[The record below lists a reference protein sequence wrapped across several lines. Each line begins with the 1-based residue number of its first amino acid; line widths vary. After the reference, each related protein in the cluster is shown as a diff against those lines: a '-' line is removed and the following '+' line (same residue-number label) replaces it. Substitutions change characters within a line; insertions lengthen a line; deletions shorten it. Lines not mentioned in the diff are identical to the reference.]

1 MPDRKNLFEK
11 FNAAHPWNLV
21 WGSIFAAELVAAL
34 LDSVISFVALGRL
47 NAGLLIAGAL
57 DAAVIAS
64 VISSVVVYLVLK
76 GQKREEK
83 NTLGRS
89 SGFLNDIFDSIQDP
103 FSIFSND
110 YRMIKVNS
118 EYAALKNRS
127 IEELTGPGRCYEIE
141 GKPGVCEGCV
151 VQKTMLSANPC
162 AKEKLLLLPDGSTR
176 WVEIYTY
183 PLLDANSQ
191 VSHVIEY
198 MRDVTDRKVAE
209 EEKQQLIEKL
219 DRLSKIDELTLVLNK
234 RAIMERLDYE
244 LDRARRYSHPL
255 SLIICDLDH
264 FKQIND
270 TMGHDTGDKVL
281 RIMAQA
287 LAGSLRKT
295 DIIGRFGGD
304 EFLFIL
310 PQTPLEG
317 AAEFA
322 ERLHQK
328 VQDINYPGKIT
339 LKTTLS
345 MGIAAY
351 DGNPDP
357 NEIVRR
363 ADIAL
368 YTAKKSGRNKTAFQ
382 A

>member
-1 MPDRKNLFEK
+1 MPDRKNLLEK
-11 FNAAHPWNLV
+11 FNSSNPWNLV
-21 WGSIFAAELVAAL
+21 WGSVLAAEIVAAL
-34 LDSVISFVALGRL
+34 LDSVISLVALGRL
-47 NAGLLIAGAL
+47 SAGLLIAGAL
-57 DAAVIAS
+57 DALVIAS
-64 VISSVVVYLVLK
+64 VISSVVVYFVLK
-76 GQKREEK
+76 EQKRTEDA
-83 NTLGRS
+83 LRRS
-89 SGFLNDIFDSIQDP
+89 TGFLNDIFDSIQDP

-127 IEELTGPGRCYEIE
+127 VEELTGSGRCYEIE
-141 GKPGVCEGCV
+141 GKTGVCEDCV

-162 AKEKLLLLPDGSTR
+162 AKEKLLLLPDGATR

-209 EEKQQLIEKL
+209 EERHQLIEKL
-219 DRLSKIDELTLVLNK
+219 ERLSKTDELTMVLNK

-244 LDRARRYSHPL
+244 LDRARRYNIQL
-255 SLIICDLDH
+255 SLIICDLDR

-270 TMGHDTGDKVL
+270 TFGHAAGDKVL

-295 DIIGRFGGD
+295 DIMGRFGGD
-304 EFLFIL
+304 EFLLIL

-317 AAEFA
+317 ASEFA
-322 ERLHQK
+322 ERLRQR
-328 VQDINYPGKIT
+328 VQEIKYPEEIT

-345 MGIAAY
+345 LGIAAY
-351 DGNPDP
+351 EGSSDANDM
-357 NEIVRR
+357 VRR
-363 ADIAL
+363 ADMAL
-368 YTAKKSGRNKTAFQ
+368 YNAKKSGRNKAAF
-382 A
+382 

>member
-1 MPDRKNLFEK
+1 MPDRKNLLEK
-11 FNAAHPWNLV
+11 FNSSNPWNLV
-21 WGSIFAAELVAAL
+21 WGSVLAAEVVAAF
-34 LDSVISFVALGRL
+34 LDSGISFLALGRL
-47 NAGLLIAGAL
+47 STGLLIAGAL
-57 DAAVIAS
+57 DALVIAS
-64 VISSVVVYLVLK
+64 VISSVVVYFVLK
-76 GQKREEK
+76 EQKRTEDA
-83 NTLGRS
+83 LRRS
-89 SGFLNDIFDSIQDP
+89 SGFLNDIFGSIQDP
-103 FSIFSND
+103 FCIFSSD

-127 IEELTGPGRCYEIE
+127 VEELTGPGRCYEIA
-141 GKPGVCEGCV
+141 GKDSVCDNCV

-183 PLLDANSQ
+183 PLLDASSQ

-209 EEKQQLIEKL
+209 EEKQNLIEKL
-219 DRLSKIDELTLVLNK
+219 DRLSKTDGLTMVLNK

-244 LDRARRYSHPL
+244 IGRAGRYRQPL

-270 TMGHDTGDKVL
+270 TLGHETGDKVL
-281 RIMAQA
+281 RAMAQE

-304 EFLFIL
+304 EFLLIL

-317 AAEFA
+317 ASEFA
-322 ERLHQK
+322 ERLRQA
-328 VQDINYPGKIT
+328 VQEIKYPEGLT

-351 DGNPDP
+351 EDNPDP
-357 NEIVRR
+357 NDMVRR
-363 ADIAL
+363 ADMAL
-368 YTAKKSGRNKTAFQ
+368 YNAKKSGRNKTAF
-382 A
+382 

>member
-1 MPDRKNLFEK
+1 MPHVGKSKNLLEK
-11 FNAAHPWNLV
+11 FNSSNPWNLV
-21 WGSIFAAELVAAL
+21 WGSVVAAELVAGL
-34 LDSVISFVALGRL
+34 LDSLISFAALGKL
-47 NAGLLIAGAL
+47 SAGLLLAGAL
-57 DAAVIAS
+57 DALVIAS
-64 VISSVVVYLVLK
+64 VISSVVVYFVLK
-76 GQKREEK
+76 EQKRTEDALR
-83 NTLGRS
+83 TS
-89 SGFLNDIFDSIQDP
+89 TGFLNDIFESIQDP
-103 FSIFSND
+103 FCIFSND

-127 IEELTGPGRCYEIE
+127 IEELTGSGRCYEIA
-141 GKPGVCEGCV
+141 GKSGVCENCV

-183 PLLDANSQ
+183 PLLDAGSQ

-209 EEKQQLIEKL
+209 EEKQELIEKL
-219 DRLSKIDELTLVLNK
+219 ERLSKTDELTAVFNK

-244 LDRARRYSHPL
+244 LDRARRYHLPL

-270 TMGHDTGDKVL
+270 TLGHDAGDKVL
-281 RIMAQA
+281 RVMAQSLVGA
-287 LAGSLRKT
+287 LRKT

-304 EFLFIL
+304 EFLIIL

-322 ERLHQK
+322 ERLRQK
-328 VQDINYPGKIT
+328 VQDINYHCEIT
-339 LKTTLS
+339 IQTTLS

-351 DGNPDP
+351 EGNPDP
-357 NEIVRR
+357 NALIRR
-363 ADIAL
+363 ADTAL
-368 YTAKKSGRNKTAFQ
+368 YAAKKAGRNKTAF
-382 A
+382 